1 MKKSFTLIE
10 LLVVIA
16 IIAILAGMLL
26 PAISKARAKARAVTC
41 MSNIRQDLISLTM
54 YFNDHNGRLA
64 VDRTLDSQNVP
75 ARGWASALFDA
86 GYKLDAGLVH
96 CPDSA
101 AFSNIDKISILD
113 YTGFNAFTY
122 GLNYRGNTKD
132 KQYDAFSTTGGNP
145 AEGVLP
151 SVIRV
156 NKLDYPN
163 LTWLLLDSYNFL
175 FTADYYNASLVGSAE
190 FKVAL
195 AHEKRANVGF
205 ADGHASANTQ
215 SDFDAFS
222 YLLTFENL

>member
-64 VDRTLDSQNVP
+64 VDRTLDSQSVP

-86 GYKLDAGLVH
+86 GYKLDAGLIH

-132 KQYDAFSTTGGNP
+132 VAADAFSTSTIGG
-145 AEGVLP
+145 A
-151 SVIRV
+151 STIRV

-163 LTWLLLDSYNFL
+163 LTWLLLDSYNFS
-175 FTADYYNASLVGSAE
+175 FPADYYNAAMVEAGGYR
-190 FKVAL
+190 VAL

-222 YLLTFENL
+222 YSLAFENL